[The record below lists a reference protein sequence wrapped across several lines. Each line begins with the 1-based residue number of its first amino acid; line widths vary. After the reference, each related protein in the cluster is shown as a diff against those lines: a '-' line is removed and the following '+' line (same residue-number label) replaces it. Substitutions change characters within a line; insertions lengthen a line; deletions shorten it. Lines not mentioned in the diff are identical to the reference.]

1 MDTMLRA
8 TRAFPLLF
16 LLIAV
21 GFAASCGEFKFGGRP
36 ADDGGGWD
44 GFYPAGAGAS
54 FVLLGTPSGV
64 RAEAQLF
71 ANVLPHDPVA
81 PPLDRCEIRRTPK
94 PDGGSDG
101 GNDGGADAGAVD
113 AGKPVDAIAALLGP
127 ALGVPGGVHIQGG
140 GVSVT
145 GLAGGDV
152 GLAWNDTL
160 LAWREPRPPPQ
171 PGAMSPDGGYGAR
184 VKDDPAFAAFQV
196 GLPAPGGFSL
206 TAPVGTTTA
215 PFALPAGLPVTV
227 TWTGIP
233 SGPDAGPAD
242 GGDGG
247 LWWPTV
253 LVGAYTDGVLI
264 RCLARDTGSFDLPA
278 NELAELP
285 SGAAGFIAVVRTRR
299 ETPDA
304 GQAGLVVTNVGFIGT
319 VPITT
324 P

>member
-8 TRAFPLLF
+8 TRAFPLLVS
-16 LLIAV
+16 LIAV
-21 GFAASCGEFKFGGRP
+21 ALAASCGEFKFGGRL
-36 ADDGGGWD
+36 ADDGGAWD

-54 FVLLGTPSGV
+54 FVLLGTPAGV

-71 ANVLPHDPVA
+71 GNVLPHDPVA
-81 PPLDRCEIRRTPK
+81 PPLDTCEIRRTPK
-94 PDGGSDG
+94 PDGGADG
-101 GNDGGADAGAVD
+101 GDDGGADAGPQD
-113 AGKPVDAIAALLGP
+113 AGKTVDAIAALLGP
-127 ALGVPGGVHIQGG
+127 ALGVPGGVHVQGG
-140 GVSVT
+140 GVTVT

-152 GLAWNDTL
+152 ALVWSDAGP
-160 LAWREPRPPPQ
+160 AWREPRPPPQ
-171 PGAMSPDGGYGAR
+171 PNQMSPDGSYGAR

-196 GLPAPGGFSL
+196 ALPAPGGFSL
-206 TAPVGTTTA
+206 TAPLGTTTA
-215 PFALPAGLPVTV
+215 PFAIPAGQPVTV
-227 TWTGIP
+227 TWTGLP
-233 SGPDAGPAD
+233 PGPDAGPAD

-247 LWWPTV
+247 LVWPTV

-264 RCLARDTGSFDLPA
+264 RCLVRDVGSFDLPA

-285 SGAAGFIAVVRTRR
+285 KGASGFIAVVRTRR
-299 ETPDA
+299 DTPDA